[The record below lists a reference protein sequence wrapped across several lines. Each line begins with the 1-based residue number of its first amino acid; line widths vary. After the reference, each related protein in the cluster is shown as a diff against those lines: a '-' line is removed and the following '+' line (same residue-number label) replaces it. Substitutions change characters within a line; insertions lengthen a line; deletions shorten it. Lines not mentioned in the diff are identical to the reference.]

1 MTSRQNISSGSAF
14 EELIGYSRAVVTG
27 DWVFVSG
34 TTGYDYK
41 SGQISADVTEQAD
54 QTMTNIAAALKDAGA
69 SVSDVVRVR
78 YILPDRDDFPK
89 TWPVLKKWF
98 GDVRP
103 AATMVQSALMKEE
116 MKIEIEWARGAIKLP
131 AVNAVLMVTRL
142 DVDIIDR
149 PLTPCPEVQPPANLE
164 PTIIR
169 KPPDAASQALVSTT
183 SRGTKDGKT
192 LVMAQAPVA
201 IPVANSVFCRLVGQD
216 APRHGATDEDRE
228 KLGDTDKKTTASG
241 EK

>member
-41 SGQISADVTEQAD
+41 TGQISADVSEQAD

-116 MKIEIEWARGAIKLP
+116 MKIEIEVTARTGCGG
-131 AVNAVLMVTRL
+131 NA
-142 DVDIIDR
+142 
-149 PLTPCPEVQPPANLE
+149 P
-164 PTIIR
+164 
-169 KPPDAASQALVSTT
+169 
-183 SRGTKDGKT
+183 
-192 LVMAQAPVA
+192 
-201 IPVANSVFCRLVGQD
+201 
-216 APRHGATDEDRE
+216 
-228 KLGDTDKKTTASG
+228 
-241 EK
+241 

>member
-116 MKIEIEWARGAIKLP
+116 MKIEIEVTARTG
-131 AVNAVLMVTRL
+131 
-142 DVDIIDR
+142 
-149 PLTPCPEVQPPANLE
+149 CGG
-164 PTIIR
+164 
-169 KPPDAASQALVSTT
+169 DA
-183 SRGTKDGKT
+183 
-192 LVMAQAPVA
+192 
-201 IPVANSVFCRLVGQD
+201 
-216 APRHGATDEDRE
+216 H
-228 KLGDTDKKTTASG
+228 
-241 EK
+241 

>member
-41 SGQISADVTEQAD
+41 SGQISADVAEQAD

-116 MKIEIEWARGAIKLP
+116 MKIEIEVTARTG
-131 AVNAVLMVTRL
+131 RGG
-142 DVDIIDR
+142 
-149 PLTPCPEVQPPANLE
+149 
-164 PTIIR
+164 
-169 KPPDAASQALVSTT
+169 DA
-183 SRGTKDGKT
+183 
-192 LVMAQAPVA
+192 
-201 IPVANSVFCRLVGQD
+201 
-216 APRHGATDEDRE
+216 H
-228 KLGDTDKKTTASG
+228 
-241 EK
+241 